1 MASLLTSDGHIEV
14 VSALTG
20 KALDV
25 PSASLSNGNQ
35 LQMYQ
40 ANHTDAQKW
49 TFNTS
54 PVDHSGSFQLK
65 TTVDE
70 SGVLDVSGGSKD
82 SGAASQLWSSNLSLA
97 QKWVLERQDDG
108 SYTFKNANSGLY
120 LTEIAKSGIEY
131 RKEPSGYS
139 YWILDASLNGDIV
152 LKTNSPADVSIF
164 PVDRALLVT
173 VFLRTRV
180 TEPRPNRG
188 CSSHAI

>member
-1 MASLLTSDGHIEV
+1 MILV
-14 VSALTG
+14 
-20 KALDV
+20 
-25 PSASLSNGNQ
+25 LS
-35 LQMYQ
+35 
-40 ANHTDAQKW
+40 
-49 TFNTS
+49 
-54 PVDHSGSFQLK
+54 SFK

-139 YWILDASLNGDIV
+139 YWILDASLNGGYHIKNKQTSRCVD
-152 LKTNSPADVSIF
+152 LSGGSSTAGNSVSTYSSNGTK
-164 PVDRALLVT
+164 A
-173 VFLRTRV
+173 
-180 TEPRPNRG
+180 NRG
-188 CSSHAI
+188 CSSHVI